1 MRLKTPPYR
10 AVLAGTAILALASCT
25 DSKSGTDKSEAAL
38 LKAGDM
44 SLLMPRSLS
53 CDRPD
58 KSLKLVIT

>member
-1 MRLKTPPYR
+1 M
-10 AVLAGTAILALASCT
+10 LAGTAILALASCT